1 MNGAHLTAILMQGDP
16 KEKMARHPRP
26 RRQNLHCRDEFGETQ
41 VPLPPGVRDSPD
53 LESQNSSTK
62 CHMRR
67 RKKYIIV
74 QKYYH
79 SGPINLKAGSAK
91 VNYNDMATER
101 MSKHNYSL

>member
-1 MNGAHLTAILMQGDP
+1 
-16 KEKMARHPRP
+16 
-26 RRQNLHCRDEFGETQ
+26 
-41 VPLPPGVRDSPD
+41 
-53 LESQNSSTK
+53 
-62 CHMRR
+62 MRR